1 MILILYKKKSK
12 DTLKLN
18 KDNNNLNINL
28 NQFQTYYDY
37 GSFTKSKVIDYSQ
50 KDFNLAKHI
59 NYNIHE
65 KNTKNNGKGINNLI
79 LKETLNNKIGNNI
92 NKSNIYEEYN
102 KISSE
107 YIIQK

>member
-1 MILILYKKKSK
+1 M
-12 DTLKLN
+12 KLN
-18 KDNNNLNINL
+18 KDNNNGNINL

-37 GSFTKSKVIDYSQ
+37 GSFTKSKVINYAQ

-65 KNTKNNGKGINNLI
+65 KNTKNNGKSNYNLI
-79 LKETLNNKIGNNI
+79 LKETLNNKNGNNF
-92 NKSNIYEEYN
+92 NNSNIYEEYN

-107 YIIQK
+107 YII